1 METKI
6 EFKIVT
12 PNDKQTF
19 EVIANWY
26 VNHWKIPKERTLTRL
41 DEITNDALQFQV
53 LMLVNDLPVA
63 TGGVYSWVSI
73 LDKVAYLNEY
83 KHWLALIYT
92 DDAHRQ
98 KGYGALLCKFIQNHA
113 KKLGLKKLHLYTDT
127 AERLYARL
135 GWQVLERI
143 LVAERNVV
151 VMDFDL

>member
-19 EVIANWY
+19 EIIANWY
-26 VNHWKIPKERTLTRL
+26 FNHWKIPKERTLTRL

-53 LMLVNDLPVA
+53 LMLVNNLPVA

-73 LDKVAYLNEY
+73 LDKVAYLNEH

-92 DDAHRQ
+92 DDAYRQ
-98 KGYGALLCKFIQNHA
+98 KGYGASLCKFIQNHA
-113 KKLGLKKLHLYTDT
+113 KTLGLKKLHLYTDT

-143 LVAERNVV
+143 SVSERNVV

>member
-53 LMLVNDLPVA
+53 LMLVNNLPVA

-73 LDKVAYLNEY
+73 LDKTSY
-83 KHWLALIYT
+83 
-92 DDAHRQ
+92 
-98 KGYGALLCKFIQNHA
+98 
-113 KKLGLKKLHLYTDT
+113 
-127 AERLYARL
+127 
-135 GWQVLERI
+135 
-143 LVAERNVV
+143 
-151 VMDFDL
+151 

>member
-19 EVIANWY
+19 EIIANWY

-53 LMLVNDLPVA
+53 LMLVNNIPVA
-63 TGGVYSWVSI
+63 TGGVYNWVSI
-73 LDKVAYLNEY
+73 LDKVAYLNEH

-92 DDAHRQ
+92 DGAHRQ

-113 KKLGLKKLHLYTDT
+113 KTLGLKKLHLYTDT

-143 LVAERNVV
+143 SVAERNVV

>member
-6 EFKIVT
+6 EFKVVT

-26 VNHWKIPKERTLTRL
+26 FNHWKIPKEKTLTRL

-53 LMLVNDLPVA
+53 LMLVNNIPVA
-63 TGGVYSWVSI
+63 TGGVYSWVGI
-73 LDKVAYLNEY
+73 LDKVEHLNEY

-92 DDAHRQ
+92 DYAYRQ
-98 KGYGALLCKFIQNHA
+98 KGFGALLCKFIQNHA
-113 KKLGLKKLHLYTDT
+113 KTLGLKKLHLYTDT

-135 GWQVLERI
+135 GWKVLERI
-143 LVAERNVV
+143 SVAERNVV

>member
-12 PNDKQTF
+12 PHDKQTF
-19 EVIANWY
+19 EIIANWY
-26 VNHWKIPKERTLTRL
+26 VNHWKIPIERTLTRL
-41 DEITNDALQFQV
+41 DEITTDSLQFQV
-53 LMLVNDLPVA
+53 LMLVDNIPVA
-63 TGGVYSWVSI
+63 TGGVYSWVGI
-73 LDKVAYLNEY
+73 LDKVAHLNEY

-92 DDAHRQ
+92 DDAYRQ

-113 KKLGLKKLHLYTDT
+113 KTLGLKKLHLYTDT

-135 GWQVLERI
+135 GWQVLER
-143 LVAERNVV
+143 LSVAERNVV

>member
-6 EFKIVT
+6 TFKIIE
-12 PNDKQTF
+12 PKDKESF
-19 EVIANWY
+19 EIIANWY
-26 VNHWKIPKERTLTRL
+26 FHHWKIPKERTLARL
-41 DEITNDALQFQV
+41 DEITRDPLQFQV
-53 LMLVNDLPVA
+53 LMLVNNTPVA

-73 LDKVAYLNEY
+73 LDKVPHLNNH

-92 DDAHRQ
+92 DEAHRQ
-98 KGYGALLCKFIQNHA
+98 KSYGALLCKFIQNHA
-113 KKLGLKKLHLYTDT
+113 KTLGLKKLHLYTDT

-143 LVAERNVV
+143 SVAERNVV